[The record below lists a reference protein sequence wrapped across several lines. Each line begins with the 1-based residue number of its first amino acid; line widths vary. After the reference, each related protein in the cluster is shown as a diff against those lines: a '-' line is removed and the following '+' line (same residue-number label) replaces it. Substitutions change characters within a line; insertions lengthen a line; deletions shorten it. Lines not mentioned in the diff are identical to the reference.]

1 MIVTRFAPS
10 PTGYLH
16 LGHLHSALIGWY
28 AARQAA
34 DEPPAPNRMAG
45 HEAGRFLLRIEDIDP
60 ARCQPAYE
68 EGIVED
74 LHWAGLDWFGE
85 IRRQSDHL
93 DLYRQG
99 LARLRERA
107 LIYPCFCSR
116 KDIAAAAT
124 APHGAEAAIY
134 PGTCRNLPRDQA
146 AERQA
151 RGDPYALRFDSRR
164 AAAQAGPLHFDD
176 QRHGRIA
183 VDPDL
188 LGDVVLAR
196 RDAPAS
202 YHLCV
207 TLDDD
212 LQGVTLVTRG
222 VDLLAATHV
231 HRLLQAVLGLA
242 VPLYHHHLLLIN
254 EAGQRLAKRDQS
266 LSLRQMRDRG
276 LSAAAVR
283 ALAGEEQISQMRFT
297 STISGI

>member
-1 MIVTRFAPS
+1 MATPARLSLGMIVTRFAPS

-16 LGHLHSALIGWY
+16 LGHLHSALIGWH
-28 AARQAA
+28 AAKQG
-34 DEPPAPNRMAG
+34 AG
-45 HEAGRFLLRIEDIDP
+45 HYLLRIEDIDP
-60 ARCQPAYE
+60 ARCQPAYDAA
-68 EGIVED
+68 ILDD
-74 LHWAGLDWFGE
+74 LQWAGLDWFGE
-85 IRRQSDHL
+85 VRRQSEHL
-93 DLYRQG
+93 NVYRTG
-99 LARLRERA
+99 LSRLQA
-107 LIYPCFCSR
+107 QDLIYPCFCSR
-116 KDIAAAAT
+116 KDIAAAVT

-134 PGTCRNLPRDQA
+134 PGTCRNLARDLV

-164 AAAQAGPLHFDD
+164 AAALTGPLYFDD

-212 LQGVTLVTRG
+212 LQGVTLVIRG
-222 VDLLAATHV
+222 VDLLPATHV
-231 HRLLQAVLGLA
+231 HRLLQAALGLA
-242 VPLYHHHLLLIN
+242 VPGYHHHLLLTDD
-254 EAGQRLAKRDQS
+254 AGQRLAKRNQS

-283 ALAGEEQISQMRFT
+283 ALAGEGQISQMRFT
-297 STISGI
+297 STLSSI